1 MKQCSG
7 NISKSTKHQT
17 VIRPLKNPK
26 DNLTLAFTEFD
37 KAEELNKYFISIS
50 LVILDEVQS
59 NLVILPPPPIAPLHP
74 PPVIVPSPLIA

>member
-26 DNLTLAFTEFD
+26 DNLTLAFTDFD

-50 LVILDEVQS
+50 LVDEVQS
-59 NLVILPPPPIAPLHP
+59 NLVILPLPQSPPPP
-74 PPVIVPSPLIA
+74 PP